1 MEDRSDGCMDS
12 QGDRHLETLRE
23 FLERTGS
30 FNQSS
35 LPAGCG
41 MDTNPGLTRK
51 VSAEGR
57 LLGYHGNTVVYRL
70 PDEAKRQI
78 RILQD
83 KLYAVCGDVLA
94 EPLAEDTFHITL
106 HDLVSGPAS
115 PDLERAVREVEPAA
129 AARTAECSNEPGIIR
144 MRSSFLFNM
153 VNTSMVLGFEPED
166 EESCHRLM
174 RNYEAFQD
182 IVALNY
188 PLTPHVTL
196 AYFKPGTIRAEQV
209 GRLQSVIDFARA
221 REVIR
226 VELSGSMLEYQIF
239 SSMNCYRTQ
248 GQ

>member
-1 MEDRSDGCMDS
+1 MDS

-35 LPAGCG
+35 LPIGCG

-57 LLGYHGNTVVYRL
+57 LLDYHGNTVVYRL

-78 RILQD
+78 GILQD

-115 PDLERAVREVEPAA
+115 PELERAMREVEPAVMT
-129 AARTAECSNEPGIIR
+129 RTAERSNELGTIR

-166 EESCHRLM
+166 EESCRRLM
-174 RNYEAFQD
+174 RNYEVFQD

-196 AYFKPGTIRAEQV
+196 AYFKPGTIRTEQV
-209 GRLQSVIDFARA
+209 GRLQSVIDFAKA
-221 REVIR
+221 QEVIR

-248 GQ
+248 VQ

>member
-1 MEDRSDGCMDS
+1 MGDRSDGCV
-12 QGDRHLETLRE
+12 DRQRDCHLETLRE

>member
-1 MEDRSDGCMDS
+1 MGDRSDGCV
-12 QGDRHLETLRE
+12 DRQRDCHLETLRE

-57 LLGYHGNTVVYRL
+57 LLGYYGNTVVYRL

>member
-41 MDTNPGLTRK
+41 IDTNPGLTRK

>member
-1 MEDRSDGCMDS
+1 MDS
-12 QGDRHLETLRE
+12 QEDRHLETLRE

-35 LPAGCG
+35 LPIGCG

-51 VSAEGR
+51 VGAEGR
-57 LLGYHGNTVVYRL
+57 LLDYHGNTVVYRL

-78 RILQD
+78 GILQD

-115 PDLERAVREVEPAA
+115 PELERAMREVEPAVMT
-129 AARTAECSNEPGIIR
+129 RTAERSNELGTIR

-166 EESCHRLM
+166 EESCRRLM
-174 RNYEAFQD
+174 RNYEVFQD

-196 AYFKPGTIRAEQV
+196 AYFKPGTIRTEQV

-221 REVIR
+221 QEVIR

-248 GQ
+248 AQ